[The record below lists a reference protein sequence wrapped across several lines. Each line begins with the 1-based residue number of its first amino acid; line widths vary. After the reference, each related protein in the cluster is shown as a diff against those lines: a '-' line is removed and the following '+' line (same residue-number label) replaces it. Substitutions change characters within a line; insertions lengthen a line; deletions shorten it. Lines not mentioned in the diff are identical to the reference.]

1 MEHTPPAV
9 VPENSVS
16 TEISRELE
24 TLSALE
30 RLPQEIVLRI
40 FGFVPEALLD
50 LRQTS
55 RMFRSRADEYAL
67 QADKLLLVED
77 LNIDMEGAEVELW
90 AYVPSELSPLFERRI
105 KLLQFPI
112 SLLKREGGEESL
124 EMKYVIKYDIDDH
137 DSSSEFG
144 MCMGKQIGKATLQ
157 EDNIDPNLLTPIFRV
172 LDGIKIRRLEIKFI
186 TLCEDAAKF
195 LLSACKSHPVEQ
207 LSLAVWNVSAT
218 NRVDLLL
225 ELSSLVKS
233 LHIDQN
239 DGDGRYDDRF
249 LFGEY
254 DRDWEP
260 IILEMLS
267 RRCDKLHI
275 DNRFYQR
282 NLGKREVDA
291 LRELIPKFNKPVW
304 FEATCVDY
312 PYELEYEQN
321 SYSTFV
327 GPTYPYAVR
336 LSVKHCSRVDEDF
349 E

>member
-105 KLLQFPI
+105 ELLQFPI

-186 TLCEDAAKF
+186 TLCEDAACPCLF
-195 LLSACKSHPVEQ
+195 GTYLRPTEVRDTSVTCYPYAVHAQQAVQKSFP
-207 LSLAVWNVSAT
+207 
-218 NRVDLLL
+218 VDLLL

-291 LRELIPKFNKPVW
+291 LREVIFFRNFNHIVI
-304 FEATCVDY
+304 FARDSEI
-312 PYELEYEQN
+312 
-321 SYSTFV
+321 
-327 GPTYPYAVR
+327 
-336 LSVKHCSRVDEDF
+336 SR
-349 E
+349 